1 MNAISKAFSMRNKS
15 PNSLMGLKFQADG
28 TCKCWTAK
36 NKKIQKMS
44 NSKGLRMSWT
54 QSWMEIDSS
63 GIKRKTILE
72 NEFEKKRFKASPM
85 SKIPPKRI
93 KSMAEFS
100 NRYEFCKVSIP

>member
-1 MNAISKAFSMRNKS
+1 
-15 PNSLMGLKFQADG
+15 
-28 TCKCWTAK
+28 
-36 NKKIQKMS
+36 
-44 NSKGLRMSWT
+44 
-54 QSWMEIDSS
+54 MEIDSS

-72 NEFEKKRFKASPM
+72 KEFEKKRFKASPI